1 MEQPVLTDKNHFP
14 TEELIYS
21 HIGKSKAL
29 WLMLFEYIHHNH
41 PDFTEQWRYYLD
53 GKSWLLKVSRKAKT
67 IFWLSIVEGS
77 FRTTFYFTDKAEH
90 AISESSLSDK
100 LKRQYSD
107 GKKYG
112 KIRGL
117 TILYKT
123 RRDVEYASQL
133 IEIKT
138 GIR

>member
-1 MEQPVLTDKNHFP
+1 MEQPVLTDKNQSP
-14 TEELIYS
+14 TEEVIFS

-29 WLMLFEYIHHNH
+29 WLLLFDDIHHNH

-53 GKSWLLKVSRKAKT
+53 GKRWLLKVSRKAKT

-90 AISESSLSDK
+90 AISKSSLSDE
-100 LKRQYSD
+100 LKKQYRS
-107 GKKYG
+107 GKRYNR
-112 KIRGL
+112 IRGL
-117 TILYKT
+117 TILYKY
-123 RRDVEYASQL
+123 RRDVEYARQL

-138 GIR
+138 SIR

>member
-1 MEQPVLTDKNHFP
+1 MEQPVLTDKNQSP
-14 TEELIYS
+14 TEEVIFS

-29 WLMLFEYIHHNH
+29 WLLLFEDIHHNH

-53 GKSWLLKVSRKAKT
+53 GKRWLLKVSRKAKT

>member
-1 MEQPVLTDKNHFP
+1 MEQPVLADKDQFP
-14 TEELIYS
+14 TQEIIYP

-29 WLMLFEYIHHNH
+29 WLLLFEHIHRNH

-67 IFWLSIVEGS
+67 IFWLSIAEGS
-77 FRTTFYFTDKAEH
+77 FRTTFYFTDKAEP
-90 AISESSLSDK
+90 AISKSSLSDG
-100 LKRQYSD
+100 LKKQYRS
-107 GKKYG
+107 GKRYN

-117 TILYKT
+117 TILYKS
-123 RRDVEYASQL
+123 RRDVEYAKEL

-138 GIR
+138 GLK